1 MRFSI
6 SYENGPSEFS
16 ISLTSPDTDA
26 ATLLNAIDT
35 FIATI
40 IVDGTPPAVEY
51 EDDQVPDIMP

>member
-6 SYENGPSEFS
+6 TYENGPSEFS

-35 FIATI
+35 FISTI
-40 IVDGTPPAVEY
+40 IVDGTPPVDY
-51 EDDQVPDIMP
+51 EDDQVPDILP